1 MDQRLLISRAG
12 IMGVVRGVREIG
24 HLNSEISGLEKRM
37 RRNDI
42 SCQT

>member
-1 MDQRLLISRAG
+1 MDLKPLTSRAG

-24 HLNSEISGLEKRM
+24 HSSSEIRNQPIKV

-42 SCQT
+42 